1 MTQERTVWIL
11 NHYANTPEFPGPTRH
26 YDLGKRLAAR
36 GFDVTV
42 VASSFERI
50 PSRTHVTGRERWVA
64 ADVDGVRYVWLRS
77 NSRARANDATRVRNM
92 LEFAFRLWREGRTR
106 FRGQAPYPDVIIG
119 STPHLFTPLVGWLL
133 ARRFRAR
140 FVIEVRDLWPETFV
154 ALGFLGAGHPIVRGL
169 RVLERFL
176 YRRADRIVSLLPE
189 AWRYIAQQARVPRE
203 KVVWI
208 PNGAVPADSPEPVE
222 VSTARPFTIMYM
234 GSEGRAN
241 VLDDLLVAS
250 RMLQDREAAIRV
262 VLVGDGKERC
272 LLEARARELSLEN
285 LTFVD
290 AVPKKELARLLPK
303 ADAFVALLEDT
314 PLYQYGI
321 SLNKLFD
328 YMAAGKPVILAGD
341 VAHNYVDLAR
351 CGVTVP
357 PRNPDALAQAMI
369 GLAAT
374 PVAERRAMGA
384 RGRAYVGAHHD
395 WDLLAERF
403 AAVLDEVV
411 AKPRSEER

>member
-50 PSRTHVTGRERWVA
+50 PGRTHATGRERWVA

-77 NSRARANDATRVRNM
+77 DSRARANDATRVRNM
-92 LEFAFRLWREGRTR
+92 LEFALRLWREGRTC
-106 FRGQAPYPDVIIG
+106 FRGQAPRPDVIVG

-140 FVIEVRDLWPETFV
+140 FIVEVRDLWPETFV

-189 AWRYIAQQARVPRE
+189 AWRYIAAQARVPRE

-208 PNGAVPADSPEPVE
+208 PNGAAATDSPEPVE
-222 VSTARPFTIMYM
+222 GSAPRPFTIMYM
-234 GSEGRAN
+234 GSQGRSN

-250 RMLQDREAAIRV
+250 RMLQDRGAAIRV
-262 VLVGDGKERC
+262 LLVGDGKERH
-272 LLEARARELSLEN
+272 LLEQRARALSLEN

-290 AVPKKELARLLPK
+290 AVPKKELARLLPE

-351 CGVTVP
+351 CGITVP
-357 PRNPDALAQAMI
+357 PRNPQALAQAI
-369 GLAAT
+369 VELAAMR
-374 PVAERRAMGA
+374 VADRAALGA
-384 RGRAYVGAHHD
+384 RGRDYVRAHHD
-395 WDLLAERF
+395 WDLLADRF

-411 AKPRSEER
+411 AKPQSEER